1 MAKNNGFRAYAAR
14 QKGKSLNF
22 IAFDELTHFTQEQYE
37 YMKSRN
43 RAQGTAVPCSSRPRW
58 RRSTPPA
65 GKNGGSDNKRAPAAN
80 AVVG

>member
-22 IAFDELTHFTQEQYE
+22 VAFDELTHFTQEQYE

-43 RAQGTAVPCSSRPRW
+43 RAQGTAVPLQQQTTLEEEHAACGKKW
-58 RRSTPPA
+58 R
-65 GKNGGSDNKRAPAAN
+65 KR
-80 AVVG
+80 